1 MAKQNH
7 DQGHRKYPRVPKAVH
22 LMINRLGYPMSRAD
36 EETAVTRNIA
46 EQGVCFTSSSPYEV
60 GTVLSMK
67 IDLQGWQVFLRT
79 VLSIVDDNSEIK
91 PLTAVGHV
99 VWSKEMP
106 GRGGYEVGVEFTDI
120 FEDDYNAFKKYL
132 HIIQESVR

>member
-1 MAKQNH
+1 MIKQKSNPG
-7 DQGHRKYPRVPKAVH
+7 QRKYPRVPKAVN
-22 LMINRLGYPMSRAD
+22 LAIKRLEYPMKKNT

-46 EQGVCFTSSSPYEV
+46 EQGVCFTSPSPYPS

-67 IDLQGWQVFLRT
+67 IDLKGWQVFLRT
-79 VLSIVDDNSEIK
+79 VLAIVDDGSEIK

-99 VWSKEMP
+99 AWSKELP
-106 GRGGYEVGVEFTDI
+106 DSQGYEVGVEFTDI